1 MFRHFLFLLA
11 AFVLAS
17 PALAQEES
25 AQTRY
30 ADAKGAFDKG
40 DFQGARKMAEK
51 MLAQGQLSREAFQLL
66 GNAHYRLGHLG
77 EASLFFRRANLFPP
91 VEPEVRQNL
100 AHIRDRTGHVSFPRS
115 AFREQYAGFV
125 GRTQWFIT
133 AVCAAWVAI
142 GSFVL
147 AIFLRR
153 RSPLRVG
160 LAFVRVLAVIVAV
173 LAGLGLY
180 WRPSFERIEK
190 VAIVT
195 VPDTKAYTAATVT
208 AGTVSS
214 LPPGSEI
221 RRLED
226 RGIWSYVEIPGEDQ
240 NRRGWVQNAAFEP
253 LWPYQ
258 RGYLE

>member
-30 ADAKGAFDKG
+30 SDAKGAFDKG

-115 AFREQYAGFV
+115 AFREQYAGFL

-133 AVCAAWVAI
+133 AVSAAWVAI

-173 LAGLGLY
+173 LAGLGWY

-190 VAIVT
+190 LAIIT